1 MGVVHEARDL
11 ELDRV
16 VAIKQIRDRRAKS
29 TRARARL
36 RREAAAMAQLSHPNV
51 VRIFDVVEDEG
62 AIFVV
67 MEFVDGD
74 TLDVHLMRAG
84 VDWRTLVPL
93 FLGIGGGLAAI
104 HARGL
109 VHRDFKPANV
119 LIAEDGTPRVTDF
132 GLVQF
137 PGDSSSA
144 NQSSGE
150 EEEEEVVQDFL
161 SPLTAPGMVA
171 GTPKYMPPEQQQGSP
186 VDEKAD
192 QYAFCLTF
200 WEALSGFVPFRETD
214 AARLLEAKKGGVPS
228 SERPP
233 APAAVVDVLRRGL
246 DPEPVK
252 RWPSMHHLLEALEKT
267 QRTRAAPWWVVPP
280 LLIGAAMLAMA
291 WRSEGTG
298 CGDPEEALADV
309 WGTPERDALA
319 AALQGARPRIT
330 AATEA
335 KLLEAIDGWS
345 DEWLS
350 AYSQACDVATGAERD
365 STLAC
370 LRRGRAQLGGTIE
383 VLTTDDP
390 AVLTRGLEMLA
401 GLPRVDACDE
411 AASEDG
417 DDGRTAVV
425 ERAVARAEAFG
436 RAAQHVEALDAVNGV
451 LANLSCNEYPE
462 HCVRLRMVYG
472 RAYAGVNRFED
483 SSQAYEEAYAAAL
496 RAGDDRAAASA
507 ALALAFNESTYTPDF
522 TAARRWL
529 EHAESLAG
537 RVEGDTASLRAS
549 VLSTKA
555 RLEVLTNHAREGL
568 AHAEAAVD
576 ACLEQGRGDVA
587 CTHNLGTLGYAASNL
602 GEYERA
608 EKVQRRTI
616 AALIEEVGADH
627 HRTALQYGSLS
638 RTLEHLGQDE
648 EVLPLVEK
656 EYEIYSR
663 VHGEAHPRT
672 ISSRIMLAK
681 HLTDREQPQ
690 RAREIVDEVLELCER
705 HRELPD
711 YVRASALTT
720 GAYLDSSVGRHRDAR
735 KQTVSVLEIT
745 ASLVGPDHPANGPA
759 RATLAG
765 EERELGRFERAEEE
779 FEQAEKL
786 VAADP
791 MYRATLYRDWVRLE
805 LDRGRV
811 DEAETMLR
819 RAEEAW
825 AEREYLDPQVA
836 AQRANLHGQIA
847 MARGNAAAAREHF
860 RNAMQLC
867 AAGTLPHPSLRLEYA
882 LGFARAAVK
891 LGDDTAALDVLD
903 EAKAWATDQRPPQM
917 LAEYEFVLA
926 QALWPTRR
934 ADAKRHLTRAQET
947 IQTAEGGYA
956 LRAEITMWTP

>member
-16 VAIKQIRDRRAKS
+16 VAVKQIRHRRAKS

-51 VRIFDVVEDEG
+51 VRIFDVVEDDG
-62 AIFVV
+62 GIFVI

-93 FLGIGGGLAAI
+93 FVAIGRGLAAI

-119 LIAEDGTPRVTDF
+119 LIGEDGTPRVTDF

-144 NQSSGE
+144 NPSSAD
-150 EEEEEVVQDFL
+150 EEEEVRDLL

-171 GTPKYMPPEQQQGSP
+171 GTPKYMPPEQQQGKP

-200 WEALSGFVPFRETD
+200 WEALAGFVPFRETD
-214 AARLLEAKKGGVPS
+214 ATRLLDAKNAGVPT

-246 DPEPVK
+246 DPEPTQ
-252 RWPSMHHLLEALEKT
+252 RWPSMRHLLDALEKT
-267 QRTRAAPWWVVPP
+267 QRTRTPLWWFVPP
-280 LLIGAAMLAMA
+280 LAIGAAMLAVVLQD
-291 WRSEGTG
+291 EGTG
-298 CGDPEEALADV
+298 CGDPDEALADV
-309 WGTPERDALA
+309 WGGPEREGLA

-330 AATEA
+330 ATTEA
-335 KLLEAIDGWS
+335 KLLDAMDGWAG
-345 DEWLS
+345 EWLS
-350 AYSQACDVATGAERD
+350 AYSEACDAATGAERD
-365 STLAC
+365 AVLAC
-370 LRRGRAQLGGTIE
+370 LRRRRAQLGGTVE

-390 AVLTRGLEMLA
+390 GVLTRGLEMLA
-401 GLPRVDACDE
+401 GLPRVDSCRDVTSEQTE
-411 AASEDG
+411 A

-436 RAAQHVEALDAVNGV
+436 HAGQHAEALDAVDGV
-451 LANLSCNEYPE
+451 LANLSCSDFPQ
-462 HCVRLRMVYG
+462 HCVRLRMVMG
-472 RAYAGVNRFED
+472 LAYVGVTRFED
-483 SSQAYEEAYAAAL
+483 SSRAYEEAYAAAL
-496 RAGDDRAAASA
+496 RAGDDRAATSA
-507 ALALAFNESTYTPDF
+507 ALALAFNESTYTADF

-529 EHAESLAG
+529 EHAESLTG

-555 RLEVLTNHAREGL
+555 RLDVLTNHVNDGL
-568 AHAEAAVD
+568 ANAEAAVD
-576 ACLEQGRGDVA
+576 ACLEQGRGDTA
-587 CTHNLGTLGYAASNL
+587 CTHSLGTLAWAVSYVGQH
-602 GEYERA
+602 ERA
-608 EKVQRRTI
+608 EMIQRRTL

-627 HRTALQYGSLS
+627 HRTALQYGGLA

-648 EVLPLVEK
+648 EVLPLTKK
-656 EYEIYSR
+656 EYEIYAR

-672 ISSRIMLAK
+672 ATAKIMVAK
-681 HLTDREQPQ
+681 HLVDRENVAE
-690 RAREIVDEVLELCER
+690 AREIIDEVMELCER

-711 YVRASALTT
+711 YVRATALTT

-735 KQTVSVLEIT
+735 KQTVRVLEIT
-745 ASLVGPDHPANGPA
+745 ASIVGADHPANGPQHSM
-759 RATLAG
+759 LAG
-765 EERELGRFERAEEE
+765 EERELGRYELAEKELERAK
-779 FEQAEKL
+779 AL
-786 VAADP
+786 LRDP
-791 MYRATLYRDWVRLE
+791 MYRANLYRDWVRLK
-805 LDRGRV
+805 LDQGQV
-811 DEAETMLR
+811 EDADAMLA
-819 RAEEAW
+819 RAEAAW
-825 AEREYLDPQVA
+825 AEREFLDPQVA
-836 AQRANLHGQIA
+836 AQRANLLGQVA
-847 MARGNAAAAREHF
+847 LARGEAAAAREHF
-860 RNAMQLC
+860 RDAMQLC

-882 LGFARAAVK
+882 LGFARAAVD
-891 LGDDTAALDVLD
+891 LDDDAAALEVLE
-903 EAKAWATDQRPPQM
+903 EAKAWATDQRPPQQV
-917 LAEYEFVLA
+917 AEYEFVLA
-926 QALWPTRR
+926 RALWSSRR
-934 ADAKRHLTRAQET
+934 ADAKRHLARAQET

-956 LRAEITMWTP
+956 LRAEITMWAP